1 MIVWCVFVWC
11 GILECV
17 LVVVAPQAL
26 FVVCMRVCSCGYMH
40 MHIHIYI
47 YIYIYIYIFGSINVV
62 VVVGARGVR
71 PWVQQCG
78 GTV

>member
-26 FVVCMRVCSCGYMH
+26 FVVCMRVCSCGYM
-40 MHIHIYI
+40 YI
-47 YIYIYIYIFGSINVV
+47 YIYIFFGSINVV

-78 GTV
+78 GMV

>member
-40 MHIHIYI
+40 FFF
-47 YIYIYIYIFGSINVV
+47 FGSVNVV
-62 VVVGARGVR
+62 VVVGTRGVR

-78 GTV
+78 GMA